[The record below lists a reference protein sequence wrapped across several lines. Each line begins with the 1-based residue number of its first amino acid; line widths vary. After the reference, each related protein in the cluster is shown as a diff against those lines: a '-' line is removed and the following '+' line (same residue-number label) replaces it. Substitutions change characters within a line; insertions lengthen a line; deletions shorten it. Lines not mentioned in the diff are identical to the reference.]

1 MLFSI
6 VDAFV
11 ITFIPYFIMIVC
23 HFKIMKHLRYHK
35 SCLTAASRRVQKD
48 LNRILLAQ
56 AIIPIFFAFL
66 PVGLHIFSV
75 IVDYNLVFET
85 FIGGIMYCWIP
96 TGNAICVLFFVTA
109 YRRKLKNILLR
120 VKPQLSRF
128 ISASGTMTAET

>member
-1 MLFSI
+1 MAFSI

-11 ITFIPYFIMIVC
+11 ITFIPYYIMIIC
-23 HFKIMKHLRYHK
+23 HFKIMKYLKYHK

-48 LNRILLAQ
+48 LNRILSAQ

-75 IVDYNLVFET
+75 IFDFDLVFET

-96 TGNAICVLFFVTA
+96 TGNAICVLLFVTA
-109 YRRKLKNILLR
+109 YRIRLKQLLIR
-120 VKPQLSRF
+120 TRPRLPRLFSV
-128 ISASGTMTAET
+128 SATIATD